1 MKLRPVRGTHDLF
14 GEEIK
19 KFNIIKDIVSKIAKL
34 NSFNEFQ
41 SPIFEFTN
49 LFLKPLGE
57 HSDVV
62 LKEMYTFKDRNEEQL
77 TLRPEY
83 TTPMIRGAIT
93 NNLLNDLPLKLYGL
107 GPMFRR
113 ERPQKGRYRQFNQ
126 INFEI
131 FGTDDYLADFEL
143 IFIANEI
150 LKSLLPNN
158 NFELHLNSLGSKL
171 NLIKYKSVLSKYF
184 QDKNQFL
191 TKESKEKIYSNPLRI
206 LDSKYNEDQ
215 KVCDL
220 APRINEYLDQDL
232 KNHFERLK
240 KALKLS
246 NIEYKENHKLVRGL
260 DYYCSTVFE
269 FKTNDI
275 GSQNT
280 LLGGGRYDGLIGTLG
295 GPNIPGIGWA
305 AGVERVSMLMD
316 QSINTNNSLVHIA
329 LMDDKFKDHL
339 INLINFL
346 HKNSIEYFW
355 NFKYNLKKSLSKAS
369 DDKIK
374 YIIIIGED
382 EFKNNS
388 YTVKNLLNGNQ
399 SQIKLDEI
407 KNYLNDKS

>member
-131 FGTDDYLADFEL
+131 FGTNDYLADFEL

-184 QDKNQFL
+184 EDKNQFL

-232 KNHFERLK
+232 KNHFEGLK

-246 NIEYKENHKLVRGL
+246 NIKYKENHKLVRGL

-346 HKNSIEYFW
+346 NKNSIEYFW

-374 YIIIIGED
+374 YIIIIGEN

-399 SQIKLDEI
+399 SQIRLDEI